1 VLADFQEAVPS
12 IQGEKKMR
20 RPYRRWLLAV
30 SFVLSM
36 ILVFGIC
43 TSFSKDR
50 FRQIT
55 LDNGLKVILEEN
67 RNAPV
72 VALQIWVNVGSGD
85 ERDEEAGMCHFI
97 EHMIFK
103 GTEKRKV
110 REMAR
115 EIESMGGSINAYTSY
130 DQTVFH
136 ITLASRFADTGLD
149 ILADAIQHSTFDPV
163 ELEREREV
171 VLEEIRMGQDDPSRK
186 LFQQTMA
193 TLFQKHPYRR
203 PIIGFEKTVQSIQ
216 RNQMV
221 SFFKKWYVPNRMAFV
236 AVGDFALHEMEGK
249 VREAFK
255 GLKPST
261 TGFPS
266 RIEEKGKKEFGPV
279 VSQGNFK
286 ETYLH
291 MAVPIPSVKHE
302 DTPALD
308 ALSYILGGGEA
319 SRLVQKV
326 KLEKG
331 LVNSVSA
338 SSFTPKDPG
347 AFIIGATLP
356 VEKLEKAMEA
366 ILKEIHEVGRNGATT
381 EELNRVK
388 VNVESEL
395 IYDRQTVQGQA
406 RKLGYYEVVTGD
418 LQFEKEYMRRIS
430 LLQSED
436 IKKVV
441 EKYFKG
447 PWVVSLLVP
456 SEKAESVKSTA
467 LPSILE
473 KAGRPEPAGE
483 TQGKPPVF
491 KTVLENGIRLIVKEN
506 RSNPIVTLQASFM
519 GGVRFEMESQNGI
532 NHLIAVMVTKGT
544 ERQSNL
550 EIAKKVERM
559 AGSLDGFSGYNS
571 FGLTFTFLS
580 PHFEDA
586 FSLFAEVLQQP
597 SFDAEELE
605 KRRRLTLAAIQQQ
618 EDDLD
623 RMVFKLF
630 RKTLYEKHP
639 YRMDTLG
646 TMESVKSLTR
656 EDLKE
661 YYSKM
666 VVPKNMVLTVVGD
679 VETKQVALATQKAF
693 GNLKR
698 GDVSSPPVPLES
710 PLPHMR
716 RSENYQKKE
725 QAHFVLGFLGT
736 TFRDKDHYA
745 LEVLDAA
752 LSGQGGRLFYQL
764 RDKESLAYALAFMA
778 TSNLDPGFIGVYMG
792 THPDKLDTAIQGVL
806 RELRKVKED
815 GLTEDEVERA
825 KRYLIGNFEIGLQT
839 NGAQAN
845 HISLDELYG
854 VGYDHYQK
862 YPQEVQKISKE
873 DVHRVAQKYFNLE
886 AYTLAIIRPPVE
898 KKE

>member
-1 VLADFQEAVPS
+1 MWHPN
-12 IQGEKKMR
+12 
-20 RPYRRWLLAV
+20 RRWLLAV
-30 SFVLSM
+30 SVVLSM

-43 TSFSKDR
+43 RSFSQDR
-50 FRQIT
+50 FRQFT

-136 ITLASRFADTGLD
+136 VTLASRFADTGLD

-163 ELEREREV
+163 ELEREKEV
-171 VLEEIRMGQDDPSRK
+171 VLEEIRMGEDDPSRK

-193 TLFQKHPYRR
+193 ALFENHPYRR
-203 PIIGFEKTVQSIQ
+203 PIIGYEKTVRSVQ
-216 RNQMV
+216 RDQMV
-221 SFFKKWYVPNRMAFV
+221 SFFKKWYVPNRTTFV
-236 AVGDFALHEMEGK
+236 AVGDFGLQTMEGK

-255 GLKPST
+255 GFKPST

-266 RIEEKGKKEFGPV
+266 RPEEKAKKEFRPV
-279 VSQGNFK
+279 LSQGNFK

-308 ALSYILGGGEA
+308 ALSHILGGGEA

-331 LVNSVSA
+331 LVNSISA

-347 AFIIGATLP
+347 AFILGATLP
-356 VEKLEKAMEA
+356 AENVEKAMEA
-366 ILKEIHEVGRNGATT
+366 ILKEIHDVGRDGATT

-456 SEKAESVKSTA
+456 SEKAESVKSIA
-467 LPSILE
+467 FPSVFE
-473 KAGRPEPAGE
+473 KAGRRQPAGE
-483 TQGKPPVF
+483 KQEKPPIF
-491 KTVLENGIRLIVKEN
+491 KTVLDNGIRLIVKEN
-506 RSNPIVTLQASFM
+506 RSNPIVTLQASFL
-519 GGVRFEMESQNGI
+519 GGVRFEKESQNGI

-544 ERQSNL
+544 ERQSSL

-559 AGSLDGFSGYNS
+559 AGALNGFSGYNS

-580 PHFEDA
+580 QHFEDA
-586 FSLFAEVLQQP
+586 FSLFGEVLQQP
-597 SFDAEELE
+597 SFDAGELE

-646 TMESVKSLTR
+646 TIESVKSLTR

-666 VVPKNMVLTVVGD
+666 MVPENMVLTVVGD
-679 VETKQVALATQKAF
+679 VETNQVVLATRKAF
-693 GNLKR
+693 GDLKR
-698 GDVSSPPVPLES
+698 GDVSSASVPLES
-710 PLPHMR
+710 PLPQMKK
-716 RSENYQKKE
+716 SESYQKKE

-778 TSNLDPGFIGVYMG
+778 RAIWILD
-792 THPDKLDTAIQGVL
+792 
-806 RELRKVKED
+806 
-815 GLTEDEVERA
+815 
-825 KRYLIGNFEIGLQT
+825 
-839 NGAQAN
+839 
-845 HISLDELYG
+845 S
-854 VGYDHYQK
+854 
-862 YPQEVQKISKE
+862 
-873 DVHRVAQKYFNLE
+873 
-886 AYTLAIIRPPVE
+886 
-898 KKE
+898 